1 MYSLKQDGRHGKS
14 PWPDEGMSRNHQ
26 HKQKQIFLKGGK
38 KVFTE
43 ELSTIKDDEI
53 RATTARLLDGAPEYF
68 WHVAASSSGK
78 YHPSYALGEGG
89 LVRHVKAA
97 VKFANHLFVI
107 SNFTDKEQD
116 YIISALL
123 LHDILK
129 HGKDGDEGHTVFEH
143 PILAADYIRE
153 NATGEYANVV
163 SSLVSTHMGQW
174 TTSKYSSVVLQAPV
188 TELQKFV
195 HECDYLAS
203 RKDIEVLF

>member
-1 MYSLKQDGRHGKS
+1 MF
-14 PWPDEGMSRNHQ
+14 E
-26 HKQKQIFLKGGK
+26 
-38 KVFTE
+38 E
-43 ELSTIKDDEI
+43 ELTLIKNDEI
-53 RATTARLLDGAPEYF
+53 RETTARLLDGAPEYF

-78 YHPSYALGEGG
+78 YHPAYALGEGG
-89 LVRHVKAA
+89 LARHVKAA

-107 SNFTDKEQD
+107 SDFTEKEQD

-129 HGKDGDEGHTVFEH
+129 HGRDGDVGHTVFEH
-143 PILAADYIRE
+143 PILAAEYIRE
-153 NATGEYANVV
+153 NASGEYAEVV

-174 TTSKYSSVVLQAPV
+174 TTSKYSSVVLQAPQ
-188 TELQKFV
+188 TKLQKFV

>member
-1 MYSLKQDGRHGKS
+1 M
-14 PWPDEGMSRNHQ
+14 
-26 HKQKQIFLKGGK
+26 
-38 KVFTE
+38 
-43 ELSTIKDDEI
+43 
-53 RATTARLLDGAPEYF
+53 
-68 WHVAASSSGK
+68 
-78 YHPSYALGEGG
+78 
-89 LVRHVKAA
+89 
-97 VKFANHLFVI
+97 KFANHLFVI

-153 NATGEYANVV
+153 NTTGEYADVV

>member
-1 MYSLKQDGRHGKS
+1 MF
-14 PWPDEGMSRNHQ
+14 E
-26 HKQKQIFLKGGK
+26 
-38 KVFTE
+38 E
-43 ELSTIKDDEI
+43 ELSLIKSDEI

-78 YHPSYALGEGG
+78 HHPAYALGEGG

-97 VKFANHLFVI
+97 VRFANHLFVI
-107 SNFTDKEQD
+107 NDFTEKEQD

-129 HGKDGDEGHTVFEH
+129 HGKDGDVGHTVFEH
-143 PILAADYIRE
+143 PVLAAEYIRE
-153 NATGEYANVV
+153 NTTGEYAEVV

-174 TTSKYSSVVLQAPV
+174 TTSKSSSVVLQAPE
-188 TELQKFV
+188 TKLQKFV

>member
-1 MYSLKQDGRHGKS
+1 MRNAEDGKFRETKLGTVGWLKAIL
-14 PWPDEGMSRNHQ
+14 
-26 HKQKQIFLKGGK
+26 QKKGGIN
-38 KVFTE
+38 VFSE
-43 ELSTIKDDEI
+43 ELKLIKNDEI
-53 RATTARLLDGAPEYF
+53 RETTARLLDGAPDYF

-78 YHPSYALGEGG
+78 YHPAYALGEGG

-97 VKFANHLFVI
+97 VRFANHLFVI
-107 SNFTDKEQD
+107 NDFTDKEQD

-153 NATGEYANVV
+153 NTAGEYSEVV
-163 SSLVSTHMGQW
+163 ASLVSTHMGQW
-174 TTSKYSSVVLQAPV
+174 TTSKYSSAMLQAPE
-188 TELQKFV
+188 TKLQKFV

>member
-1 MYSLKQDGRHGKS
+1 M
-14 PWPDEGMSRNHQ
+14 
-26 HKQKQIFLKGGK
+26 FA
-38 KVFTE
+38 E
-43 ELSTIKDDEI
+43 ELATIKDDEI

-78 YHPSYALGEGG
+78 YHPAYALGEGG

-153 NATGEYANVV
+153 NATGEYADVV

>member
-1 MYSLKQDGRHGKS
+1 M
-14 PWPDEGMSRNHQ
+14 
-26 HKQKQIFLKGGK
+26 FL
-38 KVFTE
+38 E
-43 ELSTIKDDEI
+43 ELELIKNNEI
-53 RATTARLLDGAPEYF
+53 REITARLLDGAPDYF

-78 YHPSYALGEGG
+78 YHPAYALGEGG

-97 VKFANHLFVI
+97 VRFAHHLFVI
-107 SNFTDKEQD
+107 NDFTDKEQD

-129 HGKDGDEGHTVFEH
+129 HGKDGDEGRTVFEH

-153 NATGEYANVV
+153 NTTGEYAEVV
-163 SSLVSTHMGQW
+163 SSLVATHMGQW
-174 TTSKYSSVVLQAPV
+174 TTSKYSSAVLQAPE
-188 TELQKFV
+188 TRLQKFV

>member
-1 MYSLKQDGRHGKS
+1 MKNVMFK
-14 PWPDEGMSRNHQ
+14 
-26 HKQKQIFLKGGK
+26 
-38 KVFTE
+38 E
-43 ELSTIKDDEI
+43 ELALINNDEI
-53 RATTARLLDGAPEYF
+53 RATTARLLEGAPEYF
-68 WHVAASSSGK
+68 WSVAASSSGK
-78 YHPSYALGEGG
+78 YHPAYALGEGG

-107 SNFTDKEQD
+107 SDFTEKEQD

-129 HGKDGDEGHTVFEH
+129 HGRDGDVGRTVFEH
-143 PILAADYIRE
+143 PILAAEYIRE
-153 NATGEYANVV
+153 NTSGEYAEVV

-174 TTSKYSSVVLQAPV
+174 TTSKYSSEVLQAPQ
-188 TELQKFV
+188 TKLQKFV